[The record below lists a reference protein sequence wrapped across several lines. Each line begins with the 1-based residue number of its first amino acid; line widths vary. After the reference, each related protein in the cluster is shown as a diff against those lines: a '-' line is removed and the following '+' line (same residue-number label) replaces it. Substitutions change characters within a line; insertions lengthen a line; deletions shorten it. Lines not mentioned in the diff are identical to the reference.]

1 MTGSID
7 LERGYRRLLAC
18 YPPAYRHENGQ
29 EILGVLMD
37 GAREGQKRPRLAES
51 AALIRS
57 ALRMRLR
64 PGASQQEDERQT
76 SSYDRGSSPWIVV
89 RMSIVFLIVVAVG
102 LVAGNPNPGAWVV
115 AGCVLAM
122 LIAVDIVVARR
133 IIRRHRRPV

>member
-1 MTGSID
+1 MTDSTD

-18 YPPAYRHENGQ
+18 YPPAYRDENEQ

-64 PGASQQEDERQT
+64 PRSPQPDERQEP
-76 SSYDRGSSPWIVV
+76 SYDRGSSPWIVV
-89 RMSIVFLIVVAVG
+89 RMSIIFLIVVAVG
-102 LVAGNPNPGAWVV
+102 LVAGNPNPGVWIV
-115 AGCVLAM
+115 AGCVLGA
-122 LIAVDIVVARR
+122 LIAIDIVVARR
-133 IIRRHRRPV
+133 IIGRNRRPV